1 MRRTG
6 RVATTLLLV
15 LLLLTVLGTG
25 ASAKKDIT
33 VGEEAA
39 AWPRILTQAEVEE
52 ALEGELFLCAT
63 EEGSWA
69 TAESIGVE
77 VLHLP
82 EQADLL
88 LLTTGADGSKSLMD
102 DVYRVA
108 LSADVARGLETGLAL
123 EERDGVLTLLP
134 GDTVALGTPLLTGD
148 NLTTAQTMAG
158 GSSATL
164 LAWQNGSG
172 WSLAMLPQG
181 GTRCTFTGGV
191 EATLVDETM
200 VVNGVVVLQNGTQVA
215 METMEISDDAV
226 LTALTEGTRIEVG
239 EDGSVNRVDSAERS
253 SDGSVHW
260 GVIIPCVI
268 FGAIVFLG
276 LAWFVG
282 RRWGR

>member
-6 RVATTLLLV
+6 RVATAMLLV
-15 LLLLTVLGTG
+15 LLMLAVLGTS

-33 VGEEAA
+33 AEEEVA
-39 AWPRILTQAEVEE
+39 AWPRILTQDEVKE
-52 ALEGELFLCAT
+52 ALEGDLFLCAT
-63 EEGSWA
+63 EDGAWE
-69 TAESIGVE
+69 TAESIGAT
-77 VLHLP
+77 VLRLP

-88 LLTTGADGSKSLMD
+88 LLTTGGDGSKSLMD

-108 LSADVARGLETGLAL
+108 LSPDVARGLETGLAL

-148 NLTTAQTMAG
+148 NLTTAQSMAG

-181 GTRCTFTGGV
+181 SNSCTFTGGV
-191 EATLVDETM
+191 EATVVDESM
-200 VVNGVVVLQNGTQVA
+200 VVNDVVVLENGTPVP
-215 METMEISDDAV
+215 MKTMEVSEDAV
-226 LTALTEGTRIEVG
+226 LTALTEDTRIEVN
-239 EDGSVNRVDSAERS
+239 EDGSVVRVDGAER

-276 LAWFVG
+276 LAWLVG
-282 RRWGR
+282 RRWSR

>member
-6 RVATTLLLV
+6 RFATVLLV
-15 LLLLTVLGTG
+15 ILLLLTVLGTG

-33 VGEEAA
+33 VEEEVA
-39 AWPRILTQAEVEE
+39 AWPRILTQTEVED

-63 EEGSWA
+63 EEGAWA

-77 VLHLP
+77 VLRLP

-148 NLTTAQTMAG
+148 NLTTAQSMAG

-215 METMEISDDAV
+215 METMEVSGDAV
-226 LTALTEGTRIEVG
+226 LTALTEDTRIEVS
-239 EDGSVNRVDSAERS
+239 EDGTVDRIGGAES
-253 SDGSVHW
+253 GGNGVHW

-276 LAWFVG
+276 LAWLVG
-282 RRWGR
+282 RRWSR

>member
-1 MRRTG
+1 MKRTG
-6 RVATTLLLV
+6 RVTAALLLV
-15 LLLLTVLGTG
+15 LLLLTALSTG

-33 VGEEAA
+33 TEEEVA
-39 AWPRILTQAEVEE
+39 AWPRILTQAEVEQ

-63 EEGSWA
+63 EEGAWK
-69 TAESIGVE
+69 TAESIDVE
-77 VLHLP
+77 VLRLP

-148 NLTTAQTMAG
+148 NLTTAQSMAG

-215 METMEISDDAV
+215 METMEVSGDAV
-226 LTALTEGTRIEVG
+226 LTALTEGARIEVS
-239 EDGSVNRVDSAERS
+239 EDGSVDRIGGDESRS
-253 SDGSVHW
+253 GSVHW
-260 GVIIPCVI
+260 GVVIPCVI

-282 RRWGR
+282 RRWSR